1 MGPWRKIAAAREAAF
16 YFAPQTRVTP
26 QENACN
32 YGGWVP
38 GRSYVQSDPIG
49 LNGGINTYAYVGGN
63 PLSYT
68 DPRGLDNPG
77 MGPYSANPNQYGAY
91 PDKNGIYPPAPTG
104 SKCVQDYL
112 RANYGAAGA
121 WMANAGNIQQYI
133 PSMNEGYVESLKT
146 AGEVGAEKLT
156 ISKGPGL
163 VGRAIS
169 GVFPRAAGVLAT
181 TSSVLSGAAEVAGAV
196 FTPFGTAAMDKAQQA
211 CTCPNS
217 AFKN

>member
-1 MGPWRKIAAAREAAF
+1 MCAGCACLKMRPWEKLLLRGESVFVHSPQVRAASGES
-16 YFAPQTRVTP
+16 
-26 QENACN
+26 ACW
-32 YGGWVP
+32 YGGTVS
-38 GRSYVQSDPIG
+38 GATI
-49 LNGGINTYAYVGGN
+49 YAYVGGN